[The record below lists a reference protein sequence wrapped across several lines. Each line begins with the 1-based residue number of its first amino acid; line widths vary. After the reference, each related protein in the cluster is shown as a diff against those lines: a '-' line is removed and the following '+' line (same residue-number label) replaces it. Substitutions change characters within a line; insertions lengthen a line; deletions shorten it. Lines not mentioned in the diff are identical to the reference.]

1 MGLDQQQK
9 EFKMASLKIYEMVT
23 ERVVTAIQDAIRDA
37 ENGNK
42 NAIAPWHKPWFE
54 NGTPVNLITKKPYR
68 GINVFLLSMMG
79 YTSPYFL
86 SFNQVKNLGG
96 NVKKGEKGIP
106 VVFWKWIVKNE
117 DEDGNKLD
125 KPKNIPFLRYYTVF
139 NVAQTE
145 GIPEKKI
152 PAIKTRIF
160 NPIEDGDKII
170 ANMPNRPTMTHDQAR
185 AYYMPSLDV
194 VNMPK
199 HELFESDNAY
209 YSTCF
214 HELVHSTG
222 HASRLNRKEVTDAN
236 SFGSHNYSLE
246 ELVAEMG
253 AVFLCNEIGITS
265 TFDNSL
271 AYLKSWLSKLKED
284 TKLLVMASGRA
295 QKATDYIIGEKEEV
309 IEEEE
314 TTEE

>member
-1 MGLDQQQK
+1 
-9 EFKMASLKIYEMVT
+9 MASLVIYNMVT
-23 ERVVTAIQDAIRDA
+23 ERVVNSIQDAIREA

-42 NAIAPWHKPWFE
+42 TAIAPWHKPWFQ
-54 NGTPVNLITKKPYR
+54 NGTPVNLITKKPYK

-79 YTSPYFL
+79 YVSPYFL
-86 SFNQVKNLGG
+86 SFKQIKTLGG

-106 VVFWKWIVKNE
+106 VIFWKVTAYDKDQNGVTFGIDKN
-117 DEDGNKLD
+117 GK
-125 KPKNIPFLRYYTVF
+125 KITKKSFVLRYYTVF

-152 PAIKTRIF
+152 PAVKVREF
-160 NPIEDGDKII
+160 NPIADGDKII
-170 ANMPNRPTMTHDQAR
+170 ANMPNRPEMTHERAQ
-185 AYYMPSLDV
+185 AYYSPSLDV

-199 HELFESDNAY
+199 HELFESDNGY

-236 SFGSHNYSLE
+236 SFGSHSYSLE

-253 AVFLCNEIGITS
+253 SVFLCNEIGITS

-271 AYLKSWLSKLKED
+271 AYLKSWLSKLKDD
-284 TKLLVMASGRA
+284 TKMLVTASGRA
-295 QKATDYIIGEKEEV
+295 QKAVDYIIGEKEEA

-314 TTEE
+314 TTED